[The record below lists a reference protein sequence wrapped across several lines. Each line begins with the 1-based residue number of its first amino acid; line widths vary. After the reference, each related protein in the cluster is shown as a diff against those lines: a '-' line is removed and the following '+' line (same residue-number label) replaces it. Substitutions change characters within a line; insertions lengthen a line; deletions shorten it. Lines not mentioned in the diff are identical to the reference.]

1 MATQLN
7 DCAAVRCH
15 LHTLSCNQWKHCYS
29 WPIFG
34 ISFLYTLL
42 GCTHNIFVTVRLLIF
57 KYLLKTSD
65 QNGKRFWCQL
75 GSSEAIDISTGSF
88 DQICHN
94 FCLFSFLPFPP
105 QCWKTKI
112 EKQSFQEASNSLHHL
127 LLWHSLSLRYIIA
140 LTDTYLLTDW
150 VTWIHYNSH
159 VRTIES
165 LEINVFRQASCCQL
179 VTRRV
184 RAKMI

>member
-7 DCAAVRCH
+7 DCATVRCH
-15 LHTLSCNQWKHCYS
+15 LHTLSCSQWKHCYN

-127 LLWHSLSLRYIIA
+127 AALTLTLSLLGTLSLSQT
-140 LTDTYLLTDW
+140 LTYWLT
-150 VTWIHYNSH
+150 
-159 VRTIES
+159 ES
-165 LEINVFRQASCCQL
+165 LESTTTHMSVQSSL
-179 VTRRV
+179 L
-184 RAKMI
+184 K